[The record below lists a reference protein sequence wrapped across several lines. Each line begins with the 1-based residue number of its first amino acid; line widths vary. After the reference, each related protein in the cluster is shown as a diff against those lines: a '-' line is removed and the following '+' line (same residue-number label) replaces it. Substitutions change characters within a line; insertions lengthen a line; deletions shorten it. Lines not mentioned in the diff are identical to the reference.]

1 MEATRLTD
9 VAVRAGRRRRPRRV
23 LVPATSGVSAS
34 AASVGVL
41 LIHSAARGFAV
52 RLMVVV
58 VLVVVSEVVVVPV
71 LPMASVTSLMLLL
84 LLMVVSL
91 RRSII
96 VVIPSARLDVGVHGL
111 ATKDYLMKQMIV
123 DSLKIIWAKIKKR
136 QTASNQHKIL
146 VVARLSAAQ
155 HLSFVLTWT
164 SWTELVS
171 DAALFLFLFLRRA
184 VPVFEPPPSLLA
196 SSAAAEGLAGGGLP
210 TTTLTPPPLWPSL
223 LPTTSPSR

>member
-84 LLMVVSL
+84 LMVVSL

-111 ATKDYLMKQMIV
+111 ATKNYLMKQMIV
-123 DSLKIIWAKIKKR
+123 DS
-136 QTASNQHKIL
+136 Q
-146 VVARLSAAQ
+146 
-155 HLSFVLTWT
+155 
-164 SWTELVS
+164 
-171 DAALFLFLFLRRA
+171 
-184 VPVFEPPPSLLA
+184 
-196 SSAAAEGLAGGGLP
+196 
-210 TTTLTPPPLWPSL
+210 
-223 LPTTSPSR
+223 